1 MVVAAGS
8 DVGSLTVMPPNLSD
22 TNRPKSR
29 KLGPLR
35 ALVPFIRPYAGTL
48 IVAMAALLISSG
60 TLLLVPLAVR
70 NVIDLGFSS
79 ADAEMVD
86 QYFWYLLGGVLLLG
100 VFGAARQYYVTWLG
114 ERVVAD
120 LRDAVYRHVIRMEP
134 AFYEVTKIGEVL
146 SRLTADT
153 TLIQSISGVGLS
165 IILRS
170 SIQFIGALT
179 LLSLTD
185 IRLMGYLIVM
195 LPAVLVPVMFV
206 GRWVRRL
213 SRDSQDRIADA
224 SGLATETL
232 TAAQTVQSFTGEEH
246 ESHRF
251 AESIRISFETA
262 VRRVR
267 ARAAFS
273 MVAITGMFAM
283 LIVVLWIGA
292 RSVLAGEMTGGELGQ
307 FVLYAMFVA
316 MSAAMLS
323 DVWGELQRAAGAMER
338 IVELLEVE
346 PQIKAPA
353 DPVELPDTR
362 EGRIRFEDVS
372 FSYPSRPDTLAMGE
386 FSLDIAPGEK
396 IAFVGP
402 SGAGKTTTFQ
412 LLMRFYDPQA
422 GRVIVDGVDVKT
434 ARPEDVRGRIGIVPQ
449 ETVIFG
455 ASARENIRFGRPEAT
470 DAEVEAA
477 AVAAAADSFI
487 RDLPEGYDTYLGE
500 RGTRLSG
507 GQRQRIAIA
516 RAILKDAPILLL
528 DEATSSLDAESERLV
543 QEALEYLEQDRTT
556 IVIAHRLATVLEADR
571 IVVMNEGRI
580 VDIGSHDDL
589 IRRDPL
595 YARLAELQFGESSE
609 FMSTADDPDGKDM
622 LAEVSNQ

>member
-1 MVVAAGS
+1 
-8 DVGSLTVMPPNLSD
+8 MPPNLRTTD
-22 TNRPKSR
+22 RPKSR
-29 KLGPLR
+29 TLHPLR
-35 ALVPFIRPYAGTL
+35 ALVPFIRPYYGTL
-48 IVAMAALLISSG
+48 IIAMCALLISSG
-60 TLLLVPLAVR
+60 AVLLVPIAVR
-70 NVIDLGFSS
+70 NVIDLGFST

-86 QYFWYLLGGVLLLG
+86 QYFWYLLGAVVMLG
-100 VFGAARQYYVTWLG
+100 IFGAARQYYVTWLG

-120 LRDAVYRHVIRMEP
+120 LRDAVYRHVIRMDP

-153 TLIQSISGVGLS
+153 TLIQAISGVGLS
-165 IILRS
+165 LILRS
-170 SIQFIGALT
+170 SIQLIGALV
-179 LLSLTD
+179 LLSLTN
-185 IRLMGYLIVM
+185 IRLMGYLIIM
-195 LPAVLVPVMFV
+195 MPAVLIPVMLV
-206 GRWVRRL
+206 GRLVRRL

-246 ESHRF
+246 ESQRF
-251 AESIRISFETA
+251 AETIRLSFETA
-262 VRRVR
+262 VRRIR

-273 MVAITGMFAM
+273 MVAVTGMFAM
-283 LIVVLWIGA
+283 LVVVLWIGA
-292 RSVLAGEMTGGELGQ
+292 RSVLSGEMTGGELGQ

-338 IVELLEVE
+338 LAELLEVE
-346 PQIKAPA
+346 PQVKAPENPIEFPA
-353 DPVELPDTR
+353 HR
-362 EGRIRFEDVS
+362 EGRICFENIS
-372 FSYPSRPDTLAMGE
+372 FNYPSRPETLALNT
-386 FSLDIAPGEK
+386 FSLEIKPGEK

-412 LLMRFYDPQA
+412 LLMRFYDPQV
-422 GRVIVDGVDVKT
+422 GRILVDGVDIKAV
-434 ARPEDVRGRIGIVPQ
+434 RPEDVRARIGIVPQ

-455 ASARENIRFGRPEAT
+455 ASARENIRFGRPDAT

-477 AVAAAADSFI
+477 AKAAAADSFI
-487 RDLPEGYDTYLGE
+487 RDLPDGYDTYLGE

-507 GQRQRIAIA
+507 GQKQRVAIA

-543 QEALEYLEQDRTT
+543 QKALEYLEQDRTT

-571 IVVMNEGRI
+571 IVVMHDGGI
-580 VDIGSHDDL
+580 ADIGKHEDL
-589 IRRDPL
+589 IQRDSL

-609 FMSTADDPDGKDM
+609 FMSAADLTQAGTGGH
-622 LAEVSNQ
+622 